1 MTLHQDQKNIAK
13 LLKILANE
21 NRLLIL
27 CALSNGNKK
36 TVSEIHETI
45 PDISLSALSQHLRV
59 MRTSGILATKKSA
72 QYVTYSIEDSR
83 VVEVHNTLK
92 KYYCKGGC

>member
-1 MTLHQDQKNIAK
+1 MTQYQDQKNIAA
-13 LLKILANE
+13 LLKVLANE

-27 CALSNGNKK
+27 CSLSDGKK
-36 TVSEIHETI
+36 TVSEIHEDI
-45 PDISLSALSQHLRV
+45 SDISLPALSQHLKV
-59 MRTSGILATKKSA
+59 MRTAGILGTTKTA
-72 QYVTYSIEDSR
+72 QYVNYYVQDSR

>member
-1 MTLHQDQKNIAK
+1 MTLHQDQKNIAA
-13 LLKILANE
+13 LLKVLANE
-21 NRLLIL
+21 NRLLVL
-27 CALSNGNKK
+27 CALSNGEK

-45 PDISLSALSQHLRV
+45 PDISLSALSQHLKV
-59 MRTSGILATKKSA
+59 MRTSGILATSKSA

-83 VVEVHNTLK
+83 VLEVHNTLK

>member
-1 MTLHQDQKNIAK
+1 MTLHQDQKNIAS
-13 LLKILANE
+13 LLKVLANE

-27 CALSNGNKK
+27 CALSNGEK

-59 MRTSGILATKKSA
+59 MRTADILGTKKSA

>member
-1 MTLHQDQKNIAK
+1 MTLHQDQKNIAD

-27 CALSNGNKK
+27 CALSSGEK

-45 PDISLSALSQHLRV
+45 PDISLSALSQHLKV
-59 MRTSGILATKKSA
+59 MRTSGILEAKKSA

-83 VVEVHNTLK
+83 VIEVHNTLK

>member
-1 MTLHQDQKNIAK
+1 MTLHQDQKNIAS

-27 CALSNGNKK
+27 CALTNGKK

-45 PDISLSALSQHLRV
+45 PDISLSALSQHLKV
-59 MRTSGILATKKSA
+59 MRTSGILGTSKSA